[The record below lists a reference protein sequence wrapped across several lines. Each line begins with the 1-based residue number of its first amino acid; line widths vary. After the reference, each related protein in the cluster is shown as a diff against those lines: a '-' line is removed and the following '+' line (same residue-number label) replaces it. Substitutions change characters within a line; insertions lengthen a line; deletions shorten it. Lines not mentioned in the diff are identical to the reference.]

1 MPEPTRGVQPETDY
15 SWIELDD
22 FTAGC
27 YDYTSISGGTPNVP
41 APKGAADA
49 TQTFAC
55 IALPSGGL
63 GPLPG
68 VAQAYS
74 WPLTNG
80 TTTYLVG
87 LLVHDEL
94 NDGTTEAVIIGEY
107 DNGTNHIW
115 GAASYILETTTATSI
130 VETTEASAVG
140 IFGSP
145 YPQFT
150 RASPLVEVTGVTLDG
165 TTAVITVVSGGWPGV
180 AVGDYATVVSGTGT
194 IPADTTVQ
202 SIAGNDLTLS
212 GPTTASGTATV
223 GFTDVN
229 QPGNPVVVFPSGGP
243 AQPTTAGALYMYP
256 NPQTPTSY
264 TPYDMIPLTPSQ
276 TGQVIVHQHRIIVL
290 SGINF
295 PYPAGGGFLTNEQ
308 INFTDPPNSQVLG
321 FQQTVL
327 AAEEPYG
334 YGAGGSQSAGEL
346 FLVKKR
352 GGGLIVSGDI
362 FSPSVTFF
370 PGIQPTGGFYG
381 SASSGVTG
389 FYYCSANNG
398 AWVWN
403 GGNTSMKISKQL
415 DDSFFLPAEFSTMD
429 SNNYGFYCRC
439 IGDKVYFSNNWL
451 FDTRTGGWWKYY
463 PDESQGG
470 TNLFWVNEV
479 DGPDIYAAVLSF
491 PDSNKDFLFR
501 FDQTIPQENYQ
512 WQSLPI
518 RLTTNRFVE
527 LRQVVVR
534 ASSNSGNTAS
544 TVKVSVYNGTTEVG
558 SVTTPSSQIGEAPTM
573 IRMPIGS
580 TNAGS
585 NPYAS
590 EDLTIRITGMGN
602 SGAAPNVHSV
612 SLGYKQITQ
621 APTIGVSS

>member
-1 MPEPTRGVQPETDY
+1 MPETPRGVQPETDY
-15 SWIELDD
+15 QWIELTD

-41 APKGAADA
+41 GPKGAADA
-49 TQTFAC
+49 TQTFSC

-68 VAQAYS
+68 LAQSYT

-80 TTTYLVG
+80 ATTYLVG

-94 NDGTTEAVIIGEY
+94 ANGDTEAIIIGEY
-107 DNGTNHIW
+107 DTGTNHIW
-115 GAASYILETTTATSI
+115 GAASYILETNTATSI
-130 VETTEASAVG
+130 VETTEASASG

-145 YPQFT
+145 YPQMT
-150 RASPLVEVTGVTLDG
+150 RASPLIEVSGVSIDG
-165 TTAVITVVSGGWPGV
+165 STAVITVVSGGWPGV
-180 AVGDYATVVSGTGT
+180 NVGDFATVASGTGT

-202 SIAGNDLTLS
+202 SISGNDLTLS
-212 GPTTASGTATV
+212 GPTTAAGTATV

-229 QPGNPVVVFPSGGP
+229 QPGQPVVVFPAGGP
-243 AQPTTAGALYMYP
+243 AEPTDAGALYMYP

-264 TPYDMIPLTPSQ
+264 TPYDLIPLTPSV
-276 TGQVIVHQHRIIVL
+276 TGQVIVHQNRVVVL
-290 SGINF
+290 SGITF
-295 PYPAGGGFLTNEQ
+295 EYPTGGGFETNEQ

-381 SASSGVTG
+381 SSSSGVTG

-398 AWVWN
+398 AWRWN
-403 GGNTSMKISKQL
+403 GGNTSMKVSNQL
-415 DDSFFLPAEFSTMD
+415 DDSFFLPAEFDTMD

-451 FDTRTGGWWKYY
+451 YDTRTGGWWRYY
-463 PDESQGG
+463 PTAAQGG

-479 DGPDIYAAVLSF
+479 DGPQIYAANLSF
-491 PDSNKDFLFR
+491 PDSDKSFLYR
-501 FDQTIPQENYQ
+501 FDQTIPTQGYQ
-512 WQSLPI
+512 WHSLPI
-518 RLTTNRFVE
+518 RLTTDRYVE
-527 LRQVVVR
+527 LRQVVLR
-534 ASSNSGNTAS
+534 ASSNSGNTAA
-544 TVKVSVYNGTTEVG
+544 TVEVSVWNGTTQVG
-558 SVTTPSSQIGEAPTM
+558 SVTTPSGHISEYPTM
-573 IRMPIGS
+573 ISMPIGAI
-580 TNAGS
+580 NAAGH
-585 NPYAS
+585 PYSS
-590 EDLTIRITGMGN
+590 EDLTIRISAHGN
-602 SGAAPNVHSV
+602 SGAAPNIHSV
-612 SLGYKQITQ
+612 SLGYKQVAS